1 MSQYR
6 INEVENRA
14 LRYLR
19 NSLVHEGKSPS
30 VRELATFLGYKSP
43 RSAHLILEGLIDK
56 GLLKRSKTKKLQFAP
71 DFPVEDTAM
80 TVDIP
85 IVGTAACGLPLLAQ
99 ENIEAKIQVSTK
111 IAKPGFTYFILR
123 ALGDSMNNTG
133 INDGDLVLVRSQQ
146 SAENG
151 ARVVALIDNEAT
163 IKEFWRGNG
172 VVLLKPNSTNNQ
184 HRPIIL
190 TENFLIQGEVI
201 TVIPDWE

>member
-1 MSQYR
+1 
-6 INEVENRA
+6 
-14 LRYLR
+14 
-19 NSLVHEGKSPS
+19 
-30 VRELATFLGYKSP
+30 
-43 RSAHLILEGLIDK
+43 
-56 GLLKRSKTKKLQFAP
+56 
-71 DFPVEDTAM
+71 
-80 TVDIP
+80 
-85 IVGTAACGLPLLAQ
+85 
-99 ENIEAKIQVSTK
+99 
-111 IAKPGFTYFILR
+111 
-123 ALGDSMNNTG
+123 MNNTG